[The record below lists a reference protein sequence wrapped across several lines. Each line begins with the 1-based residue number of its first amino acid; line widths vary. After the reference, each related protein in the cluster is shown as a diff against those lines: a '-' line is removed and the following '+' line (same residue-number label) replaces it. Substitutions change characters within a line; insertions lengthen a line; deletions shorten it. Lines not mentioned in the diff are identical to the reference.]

1 MQLEFDEWW
10 KDFKSEHINDKDGG
24 LEELKDLKITLGSFP
39 ANKRI
44 NFIDELISRNNTLIA
59 SELIELYGNS
69 DQKRFIRNKLR
80 EWINSKSERY
90 VGEIYVRTVLRTF
103 EVSDLD
109 LLRAYFKEYR
119 GLMIPFELY
128 KIDKSL
134 FLESFEKILNE
145 VEDDRIYKYDGLLY
159 LTSQLDILEFLI
171 DNLSSIQ
178 SKRIQEFCKIKSRHS
193 YINNEN
199 WKNELLRLANKK
211 L

>member
-10 KDFKSEHINDKDGG
+10 KDFESKHKNDKDGG
-24 LEELKDLKITLGSFP
+24 LEELKDLKRTLGTFP

-44 NFIDELISRNNTLIA
+44 QFIDELISRNMTIIA
-59 SELIELYGNS
+59 AELIESYGNN
-69 DQKRFIRNKLR
+69 DQKRFIRDKLR

-90 VGEIYVRTVLRTF
+90 VGEKYVLTVLRTF

-109 LLRAYFKEYR
+109 LLRAYFNEYS

-128 KIDKSL
+128 NIDKSL
-134 FLESFEKILNE
+134 FLESFEKILKE
-145 VEDDRIYKYDGLLY
+145 VDDERIYKYDGLLY
-159 LTSQLDILEFLI
+159 LTSHLDILEFLI

-178 SKRIQEFCKIKSRHS
+178 SKRIQEFCKIKSNHS

-199 WKNELLRLANKK
+199 WKNELLALANKK